1 MLVVRGEEVRR
12 RRRELGLS
20 IYAVRAL
27 AGIDAGMLSR
37 WERGQ
42 YEPSAAMQ
50 REVKLA
56 LHSVDVLIKTFPL
69 KIDLKN
75 TSALKQ
81 ALDDL
86 YAGRFKSYARLKDEE
101 GQTRR
106 EIIKK
111 GEAAAAAV

>member
-1 MLVVRGEEVRR
+1 MLVVKGEEVRR

-27 AGIDAGMLSR
+27 TGIDAGMLSR

-42 YEPSAAMQ
+42 YEPSAATQ
-50 REVKLA
+50 REVKMA
-56 LHSVDVLIKTFPL
+56 LHSVDVLVKTFPL

-81 ALDDL
+81 ALADL
-86 YAGRFKSYARLKDEE
+86 HAGRFGGYARLKDEAE
-101 GQTRR
+101 QTRR
-106 EIIKK
+106 EIIES
-111 GEAAAAAV
+111 GEAAPAAV